1 MREIQASVNQDI
13 YDRVE
18 AIALSRGERIG
29 TTGSWIW
36 RDGYRVLEFLTGG
49 WRNYPNGKEI
59 LALCPDFEDIPVG
72 VVRLSFRVCA
82 ADLVGARLL
91 AIDQRKSPAQI
102 HRNALG
108 IGLWLCC
115 G

>member
-1 MREIQASVNQDI
+1 MREIQSSVNQDI
-13 YDRVE
+13 YDCVE
-18 AIALSRGERIG
+18 SIALSRGERIG
-29 TTGSWIW
+29 TTASWIW
-36 RDGYRVLEFLTGG
+36 RDGYRVMEFLDRG
-49 WRNYPNGKEI
+49 WKDHPKGREI
-59 LALCPDFEDIPVG
+59 LSLCPDFEDIPVG
-72 VVRLSFRVCA
+72 EVRLSFRVCE

-91 AIDQRKSPAQI
+91 AIDQRKTPAQI